1 MPHSTYWPCYV
12 NRIIPIDDDVLE
24 AATGIARQQGTSIGS
39 VLSDL
44 ARSALRRPAAAR
56 NGITLLAR
64 GEGQAVVTLETV
76 NALRDEL
83 L

>member
-1 MPHSTYWPCYV
+1 V
-12 NRIIPIDDDVLE
+12 
-24 AATGIARQQGTSIGS
+24 
-39 VLSDL
+39 L